1 MGRLVR
7 KTSEFLFTF
16 RNASLQSFL
25 LSVYPPGPAVP
36 QIAIRASSPPQMV
49 DQDDIAIIELDP
61 PADQDVSAFEQAEA
75 NIQDEQPGNQ
85 DNSMAEHPD
94 IRQAGVVSRRDGPAA
109 PYVAF
114 SDDSAEE
121 GNLLSPNTFRL

>member
-1 MGRLVR
+1 M
-7 KTSEFLFTF
+7 
-16 RNASLQSFL
+16 
-25 LSVYPPGPAVP
+25 P
-36 QIAIRASSPPQMV
+36 QIAIRAPSPPQMV

-94 IRQAGVVSRRDGPAA
+94 IRQAGVVSRRDGPAV

-114 SDDSAEE
+114 SDEDSAEE
-121 GNLLSPNTFRL
+121 GNLFPPNTSRL